1 MVGGVMGSELTQEP
15 FRWDQRLYGLVLRFP
30 ALTDPQSG
38 AAGQQQYVPPAGDS
52 PIDIMC
58 EVTGGRSYKLVNQ
71 RMLNQCLESLCQ
83 KCQPG
88 IVVHLEKLGPDPPPA
103 TDDKGR
109 PVASSIAGTAWHSCK
124 RMLYVKVSTQRGNA
138 TGHWPIPEA
147 YWPDLS
153 AYRLPP
159 RSAHPL
165 VRFVCQKAEPQ
176 AIDGFP
182 FDKYELEP
190 SPLTQ
195 YILERREPHSA
206 WQCHV
211 PHSAKSSAPEA
222 QKPFGYLKPASNLQ
236 SVNLI
241 VLPYDYPTLFALLDE
256 LIKLHKMKPTDQWRA
271 RFAEYLRRMPSY
283 YGQPL
288 ARAMEKLG
296 VKGVVP
302 DQVSHAVP
310 VSPAVQSYL
319 KKVRVAAKAEYDRV
333 VVATAA
339 SNQQHPEEGRFI
351 EVARPCVVPLPD
363 IDLQLVARG
372 NQIPAQPPPQQPPL
386 RLQVI
391 SQQQQLQ
398 LQQQQQP
405 SEANRPYQNPFHVP
419 RESLRTCLVQMR
431 ANLLAALRGAS
442 PVHDDSRH
450 SQPVSVMG
458 NYTEYLKR
466 QPPPLRELDSS
477 PLRLHTFGNPFKLAK
492 QMKQVGFQAV
502 DEADELQQLASNRK
516 RPHSGGVGG
525 AGGVGGGGGSVGPA
539 GIDLSSPSL
548 PKRRKPGPLPPEVT
562 LRSLRTPPPSPAPH
576 RRDSIDSLT
585 SASTISGFGDVANLS
600 TSDASMPSSPKSPTS
615 PNSPMSPPRL
625 LPADGGDDF
634 GGDIDN
640 TCADSSSTSAD
651 HRQPSSPSS
660 PPTLSPAAAA
670 AAAVLDER
678 RHFEAADRL
687 LTRLLPA
694 VRGCPL
700 AGLSDLLDQ
709 IVACRCRSDQRRAVV
724 ACLEAEAAR
733 FRRRDLV
740 KLLRRVARWLDSVG
754 DDAEALMP
762 ELAAAVADS

>member
-1 MVGGVMGSELTQEP
+1 
-15 FRWDQRLYGLVLRFP
+15 
-30 ALTDPQSG
+30 
-38 AAGQQQYVPPAGDS
+38 
-52 PIDIMC
+52 MC

-109 PVASSIAGTAWHSCK
+109 PVASSVAGTAWQSCK
-124 RMLYVKVSTQRGNA
+124 RMLYVKVSTSAA
-138 TGHWPIPEA
+138 TPRVTGRFPRPTG
-147 YWPDLS
+147 LTS
-153 AYRLPP
+153 APTGCRA

-211 PHSAKSSAPEA
+211 PHSAKSTAPEA

-351 EVARPCVVPLPD
+351 EVARPCV
-363 IDLQLVARG
+363 
-372 NQIPAQPPPQQPPL
+372 
-386 RLQVI
+386 
-391 SQQQQLQ
+391 
-398 LQQQQQP
+398 
-405 SEANRPYQNPFHVP
+405 
-419 RESLRTCLVQMR
+419 
-431 ANLLAALRGAS
+431 
-442 PVHDDSRH
+442 
-450 SQPVSVMG
+450 PVSVMG

-548 PKRRKPGPLPPEVT
+548 PKRRKPGPLSPEVT

-585 SASTISGFGDVANLS
+585 STSTISGFGDVANLS
-600 TSDASMPSSPKSPTS
+600 TSDTSMPSSPKSPTS

-634 GGDIDN
+634 GGDIDS

-709 IVACRCRSDQRRAVV
+709 IAACRCRPDQRRAVV

-733 FRRRDLV
+733 FRRRDLA

-754 DDAEALMP
+754 DDVEALMP
-762 ELAAAVADS
+762 ELAADS

>member
-1 MVGGVMGSELTQEP
+1 EP

-38 AAGQQQYVPPAGDS
+38 AAGQQQYVRAAGDS

-109 PVASSIAGTAWHSCK
+109 PSIAGTAWHSCK

-195 YILERREPHSA
+195 YILERREPHSPGN
-206 WQCHV
+206 V
-211 PHSAKSSAPEA
+211 TAKSSAPEA

-351 EVARPCVVPLPD
+351 EVARPCV
-363 IDLQLVARG
+363 
-372 NQIPAQPPPQQPPL
+372 
-386 RLQVI
+386 
-391 SQQQQLQ
+391 
-398 LQQQQQP
+398 
-405 SEANRPYQNPFHVP
+405 
-419 RESLRTCLVQMR
+419 MR

-733 FRRRDLV
+733 FRRRILSNCSGGWPAGWTRLGTTL
-740 KLLRRVARWLDSVG
+740 K
-754 DDAEALMP
+754 P
-762 ELAAAVADS
+762 

>member
-1 MVGGVMGSELTQEP
+1 PYAIMTIIVFLMDNSASMNQRTYLGTTLLDVARGAVETLMKLRAREASS
-15 FRWDQRLYGLVLRFP
+15 RWDRYMLVTLDDPPANIKAGWTENQAPFTQQLKLLRAHGVTTLGAGLKRTLDLLNLNRLQHGIDNYGCGRFP
-30 ALTDPQSG
+30 FYIEPAVIIALTDGRKLTSEAGITAELKPAYGTVPLGSAASG

-109 PVASSIAGTAWHSCK
+109 PVASSIAGTAWQSCK

-288 ARAMEKLG
+288 ARGYGEIGREGCGAGSGELECWLINTLLN
-296 VKGVVP
+296 
-302 DQVSHAVP
+302 VSHAVP

-339 SNQQHPEEGRFI
+339 SNQQHPEEGR
-351 EVARPCVVPLPD
+351 
-363 IDLQLVARG
+363 
-372 NQIPAQPPPQQPPL
+372 
-386 RLQVI
+386 
-391 SQQQQLQ
+391 
-398 LQQQQQP
+398 
-405 SEANRPYQNPFHVP
+405 
-419 RESLRTCLVQMR
+419 
-431 ANLLAALRGAS
+431 
-442 PVHDDSRH
+442 
-450 SQPVSVMG
+450 QPVSVMG

-502 DEADELQQLASNRK
+502 DE
-516 RPHSGGVGG
+516 G
-525 AGGVGGGGGSVGPA
+525 
-539 GIDLSSPSL
+539 
-548 PKRRKPGPLPPEVT
+548 
-562 LRSLRTPPPSPAPH
+562 
-576 RRDSIDSLT
+576 
-585 SASTISGFGDVANLS
+585 
-600 TSDASMPSSPKSPTS
+600 
-615 PNSPMSPPRL
+615 
-625 LPADGGDDF
+625 
-634 GGDIDN
+634 
-640 TCADSSSTSAD
+640 
-651 HRQPSSPSS
+651 
-660 PPTLSPAAAA
+660 
-670 AAAVLDER
+670 
-678 RHFEAADRL
+678 
-687 LTRLLPA
+687 
-694 VRGCPL
+694 
-700 AGLSDLLDQ
+700 
-709 IVACRCRSDQRRAVV
+709 RRAS
-724 ACLEAEAAR
+724 AA
-733 FRRRDLV
+733 
-740 KLLRRVARWLDSVG
+740 G
-754 DDAEALMP
+754 
-762 ELAAAVADS
+762 